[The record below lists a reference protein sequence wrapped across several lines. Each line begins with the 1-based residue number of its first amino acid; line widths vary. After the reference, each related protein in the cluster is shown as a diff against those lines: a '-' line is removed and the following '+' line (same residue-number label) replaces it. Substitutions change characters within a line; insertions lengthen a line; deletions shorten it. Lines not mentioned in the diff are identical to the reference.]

1 MVIDTDEKLAVLVAR
16 LPVDRWIALDT
27 EADSLHA
34 YPEKLCLLQVSVPG
48 ADELVDPL
56 ARMNLLP
63 LLDRLKR
70 NELILHGADYDLRL
84 LGRAHGFVP
93 RVVFDTMEAARLVGQ
108 REFGLTHLVKKY
120 LSVELEKGPQ
130 KANWASRPLTERM
143 QTYALNDTRYLRG
156 LADVLKAELREKG
169 RLSWHE
175 ETCARLV
182 LNCAQLREIDQ
193 EQVWRLPGSHQLD
206 RLGLAVLRELWQWRD
221 EEAMAANKP
230 PYFILKHETLVE
242 LASSVARSPLG
253 NPNFP
258 RWLPPSR
265 QTGAIAAIERALAL
279 PLHARPEIK
288 RYEGRRR
295 NEEEKRRY
303 QVLKK
308 KRDGQA
314 AALEIDPTLIA
325 SRATL
330 ESLATD
336 ANGSPAQLMEWQRSL
351 LL

>member
-1 MVIDTDEKLAVLVAR
+1 MVIDTDEKLAVLVTR

-156 LADVLKAELREKG
+156 LADVLKL
-169 RLSWHE
+169 
-175 ETCARLV
+175 
-182 LNCAQLREIDQ
+182 
-193 EQVWRLPGSHQLD
+193 
-206 RLGLAVLRELWQWRD
+206 
-221 EEAMAANKP
+221 
-230 PYFILKHETLVE
+230 
-242 LASSVARSPLG
+242 
-253 NPNFP
+253 
-258 RWLPPSR
+258 SR
-265 QTGAIAAIERALAL
+265 QLGMGRAESACRTFSVNVKVHGSAAKRVLLRLAGIVGDVV
-279 PLHARPEIK
+279 E
-288 RYEGRRR
+288 
-295 NEEEKRRY
+295 
-303 QVLKK
+303 Q
-308 KRDGQA
+308 
-314 AALEIDPTLIA
+314 LEFGF
-325 SRATL
+325 RK
-330 ESLATD
+330 
-336 ANGSPAQLMEWQRSL
+336 
-351 LL
+351 